1 MGNKSDKNN
10 YDFPLPHP
18 NQSCQEEKECF
29 NNFYTYNENEY
40 YLNTNDISQE
50 DQNIQEDISIIFMN
64 QNDNIE
70 SSNDEI
76 DNDIAAQSIYNT
88 NSVSDRQN
96 KQKLYFDIKKINKNL
111 GRKRKNSESE
121 PTNNDRTRPD
131 NVDNKLL
138 ILFSNSTLSFI
149 NLKLF
154 KNINRKKI
162 LQRIEPL
169 SKTYKTACQRK
180 ALLKKTIGEIF
191 SAPVSERN
199 STYKKDFNKELI
211 ENLRKNN
218 KNEKYES
225 LLDKT
230 FGEMYQ
236 IYKSNTI
243 PEYSLDKDLSLIETD
258 DEDYNALLKYKAQYF
273 IETIINKKGR
283 ERIKK

>member
-1 MGNKSDKNN
+1 MGNKSYENL
-10 YDFPLPHP
+10 YDFPLPYL
-18 NQSCQEEKECF
+18 NQLCQEEKECC
-29 NNFYTYNENEY
+29 NNYDTYNENEY
-40 YLNTNDISQE
+40 YLNALDISQE
-50 DQNIQEDISIIFMN
+50 DKKLQDEYNIIFMN
-64 QNDNIE
+64 KKDNIE
-70 SSNDEI
+70 SSNGEI
-76 DNDIAAQSIYNT
+76 DNGIADQSNNNST
-88 NSVSDRQN
+88 SVSDRQN
-96 KQKLYFDIKKINKNL
+96 KQKLIFDIKTINKNL
-111 GRKRKNSESE
+111 GRKGKNSKSE
-121 PTNNDRTRPD
+121 PTLNDRTRPD

-138 ILFSNSTLSFI
+138 ILFSNSTLSYV

-162 LQRIEPL
+162 LQRIVPL
-169 SKTYKTACQRK
+169 SKTYKNASQRK
-180 ALLKKTIGEIF
+180 ALLTKTLGEIF

>member
-1 MGNKSDKNN
+1 MGNKSYENL
-10 YDFPLPHP
+10 YDFPLPYL
-18 NQSCQEEKECF
+18 NQLCQEEKECC
-29 NNFYTYNENEY
+29 NNYDTYNENEY
-40 YLNTNDISQE
+40 YLNALDISQE
-50 DQNIQEDISIIFMN
+50 DKKLQDEYNIIFMN
-64 QNDNIE
+64 KKDNIE

-76 DNDIAAQSIYNT
+76 DNGIADQSNNNST
-88 NSVSDRQN
+88 SVSDRQN
-96 KQKLYFDIKKINKNL
+96 KQKLIFDIKTINKNL
-111 GRKRKNSESE
+111 GRKGKNSKSE
-121 PTNNDRTRPD
+121 PTLNDRTRPD

-138 ILFSNSTLSFI
+138 ILFSNSTLSYV

-162 LQRIEPL
+162 LQRIVPL
-169 SKTYKTACQRK
+169 SKTYKNASQRK
-180 ALLKKTIGEIF
+180 ALLTKTLGEIF

-199 STYKKDFNKELI
+199 STYKKDFNKKLI

-273 IETIINKKGR
+273 IETINNKKGR

>member
-1 MGNKSDKNN
+1 MGNKSYENL
-10 YDFPLPHP
+10 YDFPLPYL
-18 NQSCQEEKECF
+18 NQLCREEKECC
-29 NNFYTYNENEY
+29 NNYDTYNENEY
-40 YLNTNDISQE
+40 YLNALDISQE
-50 DQNIQEDISIIFMN
+50 DKKLQDEYNIIFMN
-64 QNDNIE
+64 KKDNIE

-76 DNDIAAQSIYNT
+76 DNGIADQSNNNST
-88 NSVSDRQN
+88 SVSDRQN
-96 KQKLYFDIKKINKNL
+96 KQKLIFDIKTINKNL
-111 GRKRKNSESE
+111 GRKGKNSKSE
-121 PTNNDRTRPD
+121 PTLNDRTRPD

-138 ILFSNSTLSFI
+138 ILFSNSTLSYV

-162 LQRIEPL
+162 LQRIVPL
-169 SKTYKTACQRK
+169 SKTYKNASQRK
-180 ALLKKTIGEIF
+180 ALLTKTLGEIF

>member
-1 MGNKSDKNN
+1 MGNKSYENL
-10 YDFPLPHP
+10 YDFPLPYL
-18 NQSCQEEKECF
+18 NQLCQEEKECF
-29 NNFYTYNENEY
+29 NNFDTYNENEY
-40 YLNTNDISQE
+40 YLNALDISQE
-50 DQNIQEDISIIFMN
+50 DKKLQDEYNIIFMN
-64 QNDNIE
+64 KKDNIE

-76 DNDIAAQSIYNT
+76 DNGIADQSNNNST
-88 NSVSDRQN
+88 SVSDRQN
-96 KQKLYFDIKKINKNL
+96 KQKLIFDIKTIYKNL
-111 GRKRKNSESE
+111 GRKGKNSKSE
-121 PTNNDRTRPD
+121 PTLNDRTRPD

-138 ILFSNSTLSFI
+138 ILFSNSTLSYV

-162 LQRIEPL
+162 LQRIVPL
-169 SKTYKTACQRK
+169 SKTYKNASQRK
-180 ALLKKTIGEIF
+180 ALLTKTLGEIF

-199 STYKKDFNKELI
+199 STYKKDFNKKLI

>member
-1 MGNKSDKNN
+1 MGNKSYENL
-10 YDFPLPHP
+10 YDFPLPYL
-18 NQSCQEEKECF
+18 NQLCQEEKECC
-29 NNFYTYNENEY
+29 NNYDTYNENEY
-40 YLNTNDISQE
+40 YLNALDISQE
-50 DQNIQEDISIIFMN
+50 DKKLQDEYNIILMN
-64 QNDNIE
+64 KKDNIE

-76 DNDIAAQSIYNT
+76 DNGIAEQSNNNST
-88 NSVSDRQN
+88 SVSDRQN
-96 KQKLYFDIKKINKNL
+96 KQKLIFDIKTINKNL
-111 GRKRKNSESE
+111 GRKGKNSKSE
-121 PTNNDRTRPD
+121 PTLNDRTRPD

-138 ILFSNSTLSFI
+138 ILFSNSTLSYV

-162 LQRIEPL
+162 LQRIVPL
-169 SKTYKTACQRK
+169 SKTYKNASQRK
-180 ALLKKTIGEIF
+180 ALLTKTLGEIF

-199 STYKKDFNKELI
+199 STYKKDFNKKLI

-283 ERIKK
+283 KE

>member
-1 MGNKSDKNN
+1 MGNKLDKNN
-10 YDFPLPHP
+10 YDFPIPYL
-18 NQSCQEEKECF
+18 NQLCQEEKECF
-29 NNFYTYNENEY
+29 NDFYTYNENEY
-40 YLNTNDISQE
+40 YLNALDISQE
-50 DQNIQEDISIIFMN
+50 DKKLQDEYNIIFMN
-64 QNDNIE
+64 KKDNIE

-76 DNDIAAQSIYNT
+76 DNGIADQSNNNST
-88 NSVSDRQN
+88 SVSDRQN
-96 KQKLYFDIKKINKNL
+96 KQKLIFDIKTINKNL
-111 GRKRKNSESE
+111 GRKGKNSKSE
-121 PTNNDRTRPD
+121 PTLNDRTRPD

-138 ILFSNSTLSFI
+138 ILFSNSTLSYV

-162 LQRIEPL
+162 LQRIVPL
-169 SKTYKTACQRK
+169 SKTYKNASQRK
-180 ALLKKTIGEIF
+180 ALLTKTLGEIF

-199 STYKKDFNKELI
+199 STYKKDFNKKLI

-283 ERIKK
+283 ERIK

>member
-1 MGNKSDKNN
+1 MS
-10 YDFPLPHP
+10 Y
-18 NQSCQEEKECF
+18 
-29 NNFYTYNENEY
+29 
-40 YLNTNDISQE
+40 
-50 DQNIQEDISIIFMN
+50 
-64 QNDNIE
+64 
-70 SSNDEI
+70 
-76 DNDIAAQSIYNT
+76 
-88 NSVSDRQN
+88 V
-96 KQKLYFDIKKINKNL
+96 
-111 GRKRKNSESE
+111 
-121 PTNNDRTRPD
+121 
-131 NVDNKLL
+131 
-138 ILFSNSTLSFI
+138 

-162 LQRIEPL
+162 LQRIVPL
-169 SKTYKTACQRK
+169 SKTYKNASQRK
-180 ALLKKTIGEIF
+180 ALLTKTLGEIF

-273 IETIINKKGR
+273 IETINNKKER
-283 ERIKK
+283 KRIKK

>member
-1 MGNKSDKNN
+1 MGNKSYENL
-10 YDFPLPHP
+10 YDFPLPYL
-18 NQSCQEEKECF
+18 NQLCREEKECC
-29 NNFYTYNENEY
+29 NNYDTYNENEY
-40 YLNTNDISQE
+40 YLNALDISQE
-50 DQNIQEDISIIFMN
+50 DKKLQDEYNIIFMN
-64 QNDNIE
+64 KKDNIE

-76 DNDIAAQSIYNT
+76 DNGIADQSNNNST
-88 NSVSDRQN
+88 SVSDRQN
-96 KQKLYFDIKKINKNL
+96 KQKLIFDIKTINKNL
-111 GRKRKNSESE
+111 GRKGKNSKSE
-121 PTNNDRTRPD
+121 PTLNDRTRPD

-138 ILFSNSTLSFI
+138 ILFSNSTLSYV

-162 LQRIEPL
+162 LQRIVPL
-169 SKTYKTACQRK
+169 SKTYKNASQRK
-180 ALLKKTIGEIF
+180 ALLTKTLGEIF

-199 STYKKDFNKELI
+199 STYKKDFNKKLI

>member
-1 MGNKSDKNN
+1 
-10 YDFPLPHP
+10 
-18 NQSCQEEKECF
+18 
-29 NNFYTYNENEY
+29 
-40 YLNTNDISQE
+40 
-50 DQNIQEDISIIFMN
+50 MN

-96 KQKLYFDIKKINKNL
+96 TQKLYFDIKKINKNL

-162 LQRIEPL
+162 LQRIRPL
-169 SKTYKTACQRK
+169 SKTYKNACQRK

-191 SAPVSERN
+191 SSPVSERN

-273 IETIINKKGR
+273 IETINNKKGR